1 MSYNLQSKLIRP
13 FKMIK
18 KTPKVRLLS
27 KNLKGFAQIKKS
39 NKGNHQQVL
48 IKTTTTS

>member
-1 MSYNLQSKLIRP
+1 MSYDLQYKLIRP

-18 KTPKVRLLS
+18 KTSKVRLLS
-27 KNLKGFAQIKKS
+27 KKSQGFAQIKKS
-39 NKGNHQQVL
+39 NKGNQHIL